1 MRYIYIFAQC
11 TPPNNFCFVL
21 WCFWGGGVQLK
32 IFGQL
37 STHPGF
43 VALDPSKKKVK
54 GTLVELTHR
63 LHRLHGTAIY
73 AYMDP
78 PNRPN

>member
-1 MRYIYIFAQC
+1 M
-11 TPPNNFCFVL
+11 
-21 WCFWGGGVQLK
+21 QLK